1 MPRKGRRESGT
12 MFYHVI
18 VKGIN
23 NEKIYHQ
30 QREKIYFKNE
40 NFKVS
45 EKV

>member
-30 QREKIYFKNE
+30 QREKINVK
-40 NFKVS
+40 K
-45 EKV
+45 KIIK